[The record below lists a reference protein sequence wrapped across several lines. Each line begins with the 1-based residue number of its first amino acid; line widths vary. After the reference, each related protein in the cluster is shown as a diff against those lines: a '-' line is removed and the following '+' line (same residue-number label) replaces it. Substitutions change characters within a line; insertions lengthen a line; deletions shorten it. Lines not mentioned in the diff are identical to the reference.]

1 METGTNPKPEI
12 LKRGTKYVPAVS
24 GREKVPVTIRTAPF
38 EWNNY
43 NKNDRLLIVVS
54 YGYYWFLKICNIC

>member
-43 NKNDRLLIVVS
+43 NKKRQTFNCCILRILLVP
-54 YGYYWFLKICNIC
+54 